1 MYHSNAKITQSRIET
16 RYEVQKEECRPNGL
30 HYDPVGDKLYI
41 VDQGDGDLITVSDP
55 RNNPQESVFKANSGK
70 PSGVVTTNFGGQDTI
85 FMASTYNLAITQVRG
100 EEAVEVDVRGIGT
113 GIVDFAQD
121 LINGTHT
128 GYHGLEWDG
137 ENLWA
142 SSPPGK
148 AIFKIQ
154 LAETDTGTT
163 VSACSWFPIVFGNR
177 PHGLAW
183 ADEAKTQIWCNDST
197 LHTAYRYDIATGAC
211 LEILVLP
218 KDAPD
223 SHGMTIVDGHL
234 WYCED
239 LDTGRICEAIPL

>member
-1 MYHSNAKITQSRIET
+1 MKHDNVKVTQSRVEI
-16 RYEVQKEECRPNGL
+16 RYTVQKEGARPNGL
-30 HYDPVGDKLYI
+30 HYDPAADQLFI
-41 VDQGDGDLITVSDP
+41 VDQSDGDLITVDDP
-55 RNNPQESVFKANSGK
+55 RGNPRASVFKANSGK
-70 PSGVVTTNFGGQDTI
+70 PSGVVRTNFGGRDTL
-85 FMASTYNLAITQVRG
+85 FMASTYNLALTQVRG
-100 EEAVEVDVRGIGT
+100 DEAVEVDVRGVGT

-121 LINGTHT
+121 LVNGTHT

-137 ENLWA
+137 EHLWA

-148 AIFKIQ
+148 AIFKMR
-154 LAETDTGTT
+154 LAETDMGTAIT
-163 VSACSWFPIVFGNR
+163 ECSWFPVAFGNR

-183 ADEAKTQIWCNDST
+183 ADEAKTQLWCNDTT

-211 LEILVLP
+211 REILVLP

-239 LDTGRICEAIPL
+239 LDSGRICEVIPL

>member
-30 HYDPVGDKLYI
+30 HYDPAGDKLYI

-128 GYHGLEWDG
+128 G
-137 ENLWA
+137 
-142 SSPPGK
+142 
-148 AIFKIQ
+148 
-154 LAETDTGTT
+154 
-163 VSACSWFPIVFGNR
+163 
-177 PHGLAW
+177 
-183 ADEAKTQIWCNDST
+183 
-197 LHTAYRYDIATGAC
+197 
-211 LEILVLP
+211 
-218 KDAPD
+218 
-223 SHGMTIVDGHL
+223 
-234 WYCED
+234 
-239 LDTGRICEAIPL
+239 